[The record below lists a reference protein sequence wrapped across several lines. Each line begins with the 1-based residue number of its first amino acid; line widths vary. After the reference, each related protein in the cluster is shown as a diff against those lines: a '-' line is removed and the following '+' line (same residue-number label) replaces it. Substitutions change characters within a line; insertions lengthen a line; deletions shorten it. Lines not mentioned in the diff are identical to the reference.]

1 MMFRRGST
9 KSYLFFLLI
18 AYPLY
23 WAATLMAADKP
34 APSRSDEP
42 VSITSNKMT
51 VKSLEDIIIF
61 EGNVSIKKGDLKIHS
76 DRAEV
81 FLTQK
86 GPEQQKSSSSLLSP
100 GAKGD
105 KDVSRIESTGNVD
118 VEQGN
123 KHAKA
128 QKGVY
133 DKMSDQITLTG
144 NPEAWENDYHV
155 KGKVITF
162 FIAENRSLVEGS
174 QVVIQSGSGPPKPKG
189 K

>member
-1 MMFRRGST
+1 MFRRGST

-23 WAATLMAADKP
+23 WAAALMAADKP
-34 APSRSDEP
+34 APSRTDEP

-51 VKSLEDIIIF
+51 VKSLEDRIIF
-61 EGNVSIKKGDLKIHS
+61 EGNVFIKKGDLKIHS

-86 GPEQQKSSSSLLSP
+86 SPDQQKSSLLAP

-118 VEQGN
+118 VEQGT

-133 DKMSDQITLTG
+133 DKTKDQITLTG

-155 KGKVITF
+155 NGKVITF
-162 FIAENRSLVEGS
+162 FISENRSLVEGS

>member
-1 MMFRRGST
+1 MCRRGFI
-9 KSYLFFLLI
+9 KIYAFFLLVL
-18 AYPLY
+18 YPLY
-23 WAATLMAADKP
+23 GSAMLMAADKP
-34 APSRSDEP
+34 PPSQPDDP
-42 VSITSNKMT
+42 ISITSNKMT

-61 EGNVSIKKGDLKIHS
+61 EGNVFIKKGDLKIGA

-81 FLTQK
+81 FFSQK
-86 GPEQQKSSSSLLSP
+86 KSDQQKSSSLLTTP

-105 KDVSRIESTGNVD
+105 KDVSRIETTGNVD
-118 VEQGN
+118 VQQGT

-133 DKMSDQITLTG
+133 DKSKEEITLTG
-144 NPEAWENDYHV
+144 DPEAWENDYRV

-162 FIAENRSLVEGS
+162 FIAENRSLIEGS
-174 QVVIQSGSGPPKPKG
+174 QVVIQPGSGQLKLKG

>member
-1 MMFRRGST
+1 MMCRRGST
-9 KSYLFFLLI
+9 KRFLFFLLI

-23 WAATLMAADKP
+23 WAAMLMAADKP
-34 APSRSDEP
+34 APGHPDEP

-51 VKSLEDIIIF
+51 VKSLDDLIIF
-61 EGNVSIKKGDLKIHS
+61 EGNVFIKKGDLKIHS

-81 FLTQK
+81 FLTPK
-86 GPEQQKSSSSLLSP
+86 APDQQKPSSSLLSP
-100 GAKGD
+100 EAKGD
-105 KDVSRIESTGNVD
+105 KDVSRIETTGNVD
-118 VEQGN
+118 VEQGT

-133 DKMSDQITLTG
+133 DKNKDQITLTG
-144 NPEAWENDYHV
+144 SPEAWENDYHV

-174 QVVIQSGSGPPKPKG
+174 QVVIQSGSGSSKLKG